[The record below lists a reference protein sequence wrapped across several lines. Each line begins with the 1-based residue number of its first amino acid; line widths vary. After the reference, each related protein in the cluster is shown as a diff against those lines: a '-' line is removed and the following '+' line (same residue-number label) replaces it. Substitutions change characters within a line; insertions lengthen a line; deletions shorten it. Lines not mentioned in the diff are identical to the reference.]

1 MQIYQYRQGSVK
13 MSQAKSSNLLFDEWC
28 KAEINSHAVLNQ
40 VADDMQHPCY
50 IEAVKQ
56 SDKALW
62 NFICNPTSSLQAIL
76 LKLKIACHFDDFSKE
91 ALDPANTM
99 VAPRAIISALHDLEN
114 IVIASLCADSIKKH
128 DDALNSLAGK

>member
-1 MQIYQYRQGSVK
+1 
-13 MSQAKSSNLLFDEWC
+13 MSQATPSNLLFDEWC
-28 KAEINSHAVLNQ
+28 KAESNSHFVLNQ
-40 VADDMQHPCY
+40 VADDMLHPSY
-50 IEAVKQ
+50 IEAAKQ
-56 SDKALW
+56 SEQALW

-114 IVIASLCADSIKKH
+114 IVIANFGADGIKKH
-128 DDALNSLAGK
+128 DDELNALAGK